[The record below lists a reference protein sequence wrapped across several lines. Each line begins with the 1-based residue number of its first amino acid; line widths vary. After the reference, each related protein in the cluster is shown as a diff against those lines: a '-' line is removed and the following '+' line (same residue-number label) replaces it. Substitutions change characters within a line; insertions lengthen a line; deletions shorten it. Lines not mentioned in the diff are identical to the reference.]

1 MVPEASVSF
10 VVAFFAGLASFIS
23 PCILPLVPAFLAYL
37 TGSVVTLDDRRR
49 ANVRAK
55 AFVSALVF
63 VAGFTIVFVA
73 FGLSAS
79 AIGRFLIRHQ
89 LIVQRLSG
97 AAIVF
102 FGLNMTGVLR
112 IGALGKERRLAFEWN
127 RRGWIGSLLLGMAFS
142 AGWTPCVGPI
152 LASILIMAGSSASMR
167 YGALLLAVYS
177 LGLALPFL
185 AAAASLGW
193 LENLLKRHSEELA
206 LVTKIGGWVLVAIGV
221 LTATG
226 ALSRLSGMAG
236 VLL

>member
-1 MVPEASVSF
+1 MRSK
-10 VVAFFAGLASFIS
+10 
-23 PCILPLVPAFLAYL
+23 AFL
-37 TGSVVTLDDRRR
+37 
-49 ANVRAK
+49 N
-55 AFVSALVF
+55 ALVF
-63 VAGFTIVFVA
+63 VAGFTLVFVA

-79 AIGRFLIRHQ
+79 AIGKFLIQHQ
-89 LIVQRLSG
+89 LIVQRASG

-102 FGLNMTGVLR
+102 FGLSMAGVLR
-112 IGALGKERRLAFEWN
+112 IGAMGKEKRLAFKWDKG
-127 RRGWIGSLLLGMAFS
+127 GWVGSLLLGMAFS

-193 LENLLKRHSEELA
+193 LENLLKQHSEELV

-221 LTATG
+221 LMATG
-226 ALSRLSGMAG
+226 TLSRLSGMAG
-236 VLL
+236 ALL